1 MIKKINMIKA
11 GKPPTSKQQGISLVI
26 VMIFLVILSVLGI
39 SAMQGSTLSSRI
51 ARNEADRN
59 LAFQAAEAA
68 LRDGE
73 LDARNLKVDITECT
87 SNAVGCRTKIIDR
100 ATGGTNDFNDTC
112 IDGLC
117 CSSPS
122 AGCGTAATVLPV
134 WSVATRWDVGGA
146 SVRYG
151 VYTGATPLP
160 VVFRQPRYLIEYFA
174 KTDAPVYRITAV
186 GFGAND
192 STQVMLQSTIKV
204 LK

>member
-1 MIKKINMIKA
+1 MINQNNMIKL
-11 GKPPTSKQQGISLVI
+11 GKEPTSKQQGISLVI

-73 LDARNLKVDITECT
+73 LDARNLKVDITECA
-87 SNAVGCRTKIIDR
+87 SGDLGCRAIVIDR
-100 ATGGTNDFNDTC
+100 ASGFNDSCT
-112 IDGLC
+112 DGLC

-134 WSVATRWDVGGA
+134 WSVATRWDAGGS

-151 VYTGATPLP
+151 LYTGATPLP
-160 VVFRQPRYLIEYFA
+160 VVFRQPRYLLEYFA

-186 GFGAND
+186 GFGANET
-192 STQVMLQSTIKV
+192 TQVMLQSTIRV